1 MTSYI
6 RKMLMLDRRL
16 LLLAY
21 EVLDHLETPPAGTT
35 DVQMLRLL
43 SRAFLDK
50 ATTPAKRELPPPK
63 WRGGKPAS
71 FYSTPAIGTAA
82 KRRAN

>member
-1 MTSYI
+1 MP
-6 RKMLMLDRRL
+6 MLDRRL

-21 EVLDHLETPPAGTT
+21 EVLNHMETPPEGTT
-35 DVQMLRLL
+35 DEEMLWFL

-50 ATTPAKRELPPPK
+50 ATAPVWREFPPLK

-71 FYSTPAIGTAA
+71 FYSTPAIAMAA
-82 KRRAN
+82 QRRAN